1 MIWLSCWELWALP
14 LTVSAV
20 SHSSLPLWSS
30 PLLGEPYPQ
39 HFHTGSIQ
47 HLLWNGK
54 RIFYMTS
61 QRKNCYLLAQ
71 LSSFL
76 SDQFSNIMNKNSV
89 CLIVDKG
96 YKASTMKSS
105 VPHHTLRFLRCR
117 SPRPRVPWRGCW
129 PWLPSAPAPSPPS
142 PAGRTPDQS
151 ADGPSPSPSR
161 SEPTNSSQSLPG
173 QLLTFRPKAQKSYS
187 RINTFSVAQYITKT
201 GFH

>member
-1 MIWLSCWELWALP
+1 MVFSGVTWSDWAAESFWPYLSFRWDRCNGFFWGHIIWLSCWELWALP

-61 QRKNCYLLAQ
+61 QRKYCYLLAQ

-76 SDQFSNIMNKNSV
+76 SHQFSNIMNKNSV
-89 CLIVDKG
+89 CLKVDK
-96 YKASTMKSS
+96 KVTRTAQWNPLFLTILS
-105 VPHHTLRFLRCR
+105 VFSDVVLLGLVFLD
-117 SPRPRVPWRGCW
+117 VDVGH
-129 PWLPSAPAPSPPS
+129 
-142 PAGRTPDQS
+142 
-151 ADGPSPSPSR
+151 
-161 SEPTNSSQSLPG
+161 
-173 QLLTFRPKAQKSYS
+173 
-187 RINTFSVAQYITKT
+187 
-201 GFH
+201 GFHQRPLLLLPLLLGGLQISL